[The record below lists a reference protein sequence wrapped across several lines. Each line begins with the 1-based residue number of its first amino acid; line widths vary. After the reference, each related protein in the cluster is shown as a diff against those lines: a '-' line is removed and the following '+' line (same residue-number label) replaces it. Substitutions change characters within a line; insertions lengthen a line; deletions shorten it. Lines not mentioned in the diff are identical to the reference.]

1 MNAVQPLPLDA
12 VRLAP
17 GHRDVRALVF
27 TVIPPRR
34 VPVGKRAFW
43 WFVLRLAR
51 FPLGYRLLLALR
63 RH

>member
-1 MNAVQPLPLDA
+1 MSAAQPLPLEA

-17 GHRDVRALVF
+17 GHHDARAVIF
-27 TVIPPRR
+27 KVIPPRR

-43 WFVLRLAR
+43 WLVLRLAR
-51 FPLGYRLLLALR
+51 FPLGYRLLLVLR